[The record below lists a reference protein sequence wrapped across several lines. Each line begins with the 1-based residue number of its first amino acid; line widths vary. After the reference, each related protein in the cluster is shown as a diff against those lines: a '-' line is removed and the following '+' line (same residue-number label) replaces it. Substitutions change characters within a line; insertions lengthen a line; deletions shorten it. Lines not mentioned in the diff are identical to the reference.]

1 MFSSTV
7 LEVAI
12 GLVFCFAS
20 VALITSSIYEA
31 ISSWLD
37 LRSKTL
43 FTGIKDLLNAN
54 DPKNSDSKDS
64 INQKLVLGIYNNAL
78 ASPLGKGDV
87 TAINDI
93 KVKPSY
99 IDSKHFALALI
110 ETIQSIPGDFER
122 LGHDIDAVKD
132 DQIRKLLKGIY
143 ETSGGE
149 IAKIHSNLASWF
161 DAGMDRVSGSYKRQS
176 QLWCF
181 VIAFLIS
188 ALFNIDSFHLFSTLW
203 QQPIV
208 EQISAPE
215 NASMALDK
223 IKLLPIGWSHIT
235 IDWSHKTELIVTVLT
250 ISIGWLITASASL
263 FGGPFWF
270 DILKVLINLRGTGV
284 KPKQEA
290 ATVATVNTEK
300 LIQPKTIDSEVLGLR
315 NSIIDLHSAR
325 NQKDES
331 YRPIQSEE
339 RW

>member
-12 GLVFCFAS
+12 GLVFCYGS

-122 LGHDIDAVKD
+122 LGHDIDAVHD

-143 ETSGGE
+143 DTSGGE
-149 IAKIHSNLASWF
+149 IAKIHSGLASWF
-161 DAGMDRVSGSYKRQS
+161 DAGMDRVSGSYKRWS
-176 QLWCF
+176 QFWCF
-181 VIAFLIS
+181 LIAFVLAVS
-188 ALFNIDSFHLFSTLW
+188 LNIDSFKLFGNLW
-203 QQPIV
+203 QHPALV
-208 EQISAPE
+208 EQISSPVTAEPAIE
-215 NASMALDK
+215 SLK
-223 IKLLPIGWSHIT
+223 TLPIGWATDTKFEIT
-235 IDWSHKTELIVTVLT
+235 FVL
-250 ISIGWLITASASL
+250 GWLVTASASL

-284 KPKQEA
+284 KPKPEA
-290 ATVATVNTEK
+290 ATDVPVNTER
-300 LIQPKTIDSEVLGLR
+300 LIIQPKTADSEVLGLR